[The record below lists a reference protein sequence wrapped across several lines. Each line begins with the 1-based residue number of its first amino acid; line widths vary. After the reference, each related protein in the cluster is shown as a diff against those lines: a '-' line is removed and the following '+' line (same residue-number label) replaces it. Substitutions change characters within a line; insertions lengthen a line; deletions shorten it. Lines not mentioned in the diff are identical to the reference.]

1 VPPGPGDTL
10 VVGGDVLEIENHHK
24 VGTVDVQCATTFA
37 DHFICQA
44 AFDFTGKGQITVAGE
59 ITGLEHGPNFTIPIT
74 GGSGRFRGAKGEFR
88 SVTISRSDSRV
99 TFALDS
105 DND

>member
-1 VPPGPGDTL
+1 M
-10 VVGGDVLEIENHHK
+10 
-24 VGTVDVQCATTFA
+24 QCAATFA

-59 ITGLEHGPNFTIPIT
+59 ITALASGPNFTIPIT

-88 SVTISRSDSRV
+88 SVTLSQTDSRV

>member
-1 VPPGPGDTL
+1 
-10 VVGGDVLEIENHHK
+10 
-24 VGTVDVQCATTFA
+24 VGTIDVQCAATFA

-44 AFDFTGKGQITVAGE
+44 AFVFTGKGQITVAGE
-59 ITGLEHGPNFTIPIT
+59 ITGLRTCPTSPSPSPEAAAASAEPRASF
-74 GGSGRFRGAKGEFR
+74 AR
-88 SVTISRSDSRV
+88 SRSAPSDSRV